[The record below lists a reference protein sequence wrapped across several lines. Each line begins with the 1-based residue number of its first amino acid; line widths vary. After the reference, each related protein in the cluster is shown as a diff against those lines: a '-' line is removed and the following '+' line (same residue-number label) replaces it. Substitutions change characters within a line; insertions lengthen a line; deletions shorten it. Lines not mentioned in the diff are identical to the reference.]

1 MLNKRGVENF
11 MIKLIASDMDGTLLN
26 STMGISKDNAS
37 AIREAERLGIEFM
50 VATGRAYTEA
60 KPALEEAGI
69 DCAMITL
76 NGAEVLD
83 KTGKSLFTA
92 GIEKQVVADV
102 LDILDAHDIYFEV
115 STNKGIYSERQ
126 EKRIENFASHIA
138 TTMPHLTYKVAI
150 AMAAAHLS
158 LLNITYIEDMRTL
171 IQQED
176 IEVLKII
183 GFSIDGP
190 KVLAPASAQIRQLPD
205 LAVTASAQNNIEIN
219 HKNAQKGIA
228 VARVA
233 KERGFSAEEVM
244 TIGDNF
250 NDVSMLQWA
259 GISFAMGNAELEV
272 KEHAKYVTS
281 TNLENGVGEAILRA
295 IRENL

>member
-1 MLNKRGVENF
+1 
-11 MIKLIASDMDGTLLN
+11 MIKLIASDMDGTLLD
-26 STMGISKDNAS
+26 SKMSISADNAS

-60 KPALEEAGI
+60 KPALKEAGI
-69 DCAMITL
+69 ECGMITL
-76 NGAEVLD
+76 NGAKVFD
-83 KTGKSLFTA
+83 KVGKSLFTA
-92 GIEKQVVADV
+92 GIEKKTTAEI
-102 LDILDAHDIYFEV
+102 LDILDIHDIYFEV

-158 LLNITYIEDMRTL
+158 LLDITYIENMRTL
-171 IQQED
+171 IKQND

-183 GFSIDGP
+183 GFSMAGP
-190 KVLAPASAQIRQLPD
+190 KVLAPASTQIRQLAD
-205 LAVTASAQNNIEIN
+205 LVVTSSAQNNIEIN

-228 VARVA
+228 VAQVA
-233 KERGFSAEEVM
+233 KNRRISEKDVM

-259 GISFAMGNAELEV
+259 GVSFAMGNAELEV
-272 KEHAKYVTS
+272 KDHAKYITS

-295 IRENL
+295 IREDL